1 MTRRAWVHPIAD
13 LPCLKADWH
22 LSLGVGHNEHLLHH
36 RCGGRDHS
44 SRRFFGPASI
54 RKSCKPCPR
63 AVPSGHDTRA
73 RHRAFGFWIAGATL
87 IVAKPG
93 EQFYT
98 DAVDQRAHPSR
109 IKPPSKVTPGRNTS
123 GGEWRA
129 AMHDSRRYRDNAA
142 ECLFGGSR
150 SMRTS
155 LPQTSSLYGRLVA
168 FARPSG

>member
-1 MTRRAWVHPIAD
+1 MRQTKLRPQKYCSEQFYTDLRWSISAWLLQQRFDTHDKTSLGAPNRRFAIPQ
-13 LPCLKADWH
+13 ADWH

-54 RKSCKPCPR
+54 GKLQALLAGGPFR
-63 AVPSGHDTRA
+63 TRHGRTA
-73 RHRAFGFWIAGATL
+73 SSF
-87 IVAKPG
+87 
-93 EQFYT
+93 
-98 DAVDQRAHPSR
+98 R
-109 IKPPSKVTPGRNTS
+109 ILG
-123 GGEWRA
+123 
-129 AMHDSRRYRDNAA
+129 
-142 ECLFGGSR
+142 CGSR